1 MLYSNDEL
9 STIRENLTAGKLKF
23 ELGGKNLVFSKSK
36 SQFPPGNSKE
46 YLLQRNNRC
55 RFLGLAFDVTLDE
68 FIPGYPHIDNP
79 PRALDINTYLASLTS
94 GYFEHKW
101 NGTMIGLVSTSSG
114 IVYRT
119 RGTIS
124 PIAFI
129 NEINLALV
137 KNAKTVL
144 GVQEPT
150 FDTFKKRYA
159 PIFEEGR
166 INGSIDEM
174 GNVVVSKFAP
184 AIIESVT
191 PAFKPNGVDVVAVF
205 GEYTSRYNPI
215 CVDPLLSKGIYLDI
229 EDYRY
234 VVFDVLVRTERGLEF
249 LQYPVLR
256 SAVAQNDKIQVVE
269 GKPFSQTPFSEL
281 MEFAGR
287 EEGVLVKMPEYYVKV
302 KQEDVL
308 AFERMLGRAS
318 TILDWSVKH
327 VFEKGVAYSDEQLFD
342 EKVLLKP
349 EEFDQIGDAVFA
361 EMEEVGFGFEQLVK
375 IYVTKGM
382 TEDQAKARIRR
393 YIVQKVD
400 ENLMTI
406 VVPRIFM
413 KGVPINKL
421 YLELPKYVNLGD
433 VLTFDTRRQKM
444 IPVPEYAHMLSG
456 IYGRTI
462 AKKER
467 VRQ

>member
-1 MLYSNDEL
+1 MYSNDEL
-9 STIRENLTAGKLKF
+9 ATIRENLTAGTLKF
-23 ELGGKNLVFSKSK
+23 ELGGKSLIFSKSK
-36 SQFPPGNSKE
+36 SQFPPGAPRE
-46 YLLQRNNRC
+46 YLLQRNNRS
-55 RFLGLAFDVTLDE
+55 RFLGLAFDTALGE

-79 PRALDINTYLASLTS
+79 PRALDVNAYLASLTN

-129 NEINLALV
+129 NEINLALT

-144 GVQEPT
+144 GVQEPS
-150 FDTFKKRYA
+150 FEAFKKRYQ

-166 INGSIDEM
+166 ANGSIDEM
-174 GNVVVSKFAP
+174 GNVVLSKFAP
-184 AIIESVT
+184 SIIESMK
-191 PAFKPNGVDVVAVF
+191 PAFEPNGVDVAAAF
-205 GEYTSRYNPI
+205 GELVSKYNPI
-215 CVDPLLSKGIYLDI
+215 CVDPLLSKGIYIDAG
-229 EDYRY
+229 DYMY
-234 VVFDVLVRTERGLEF
+234 VVFDVLARTEKGLEF
-249 LQYPVLR
+249 LQYPSINEIVPQ
-256 SAVAQNDKIQVVE
+256 SAKVKVVQ
-269 GKPFSQTPFSEL
+269 GKPFSQTSFAEL

-287 EEGVLVKMPEYYVKV
+287 EEGVLVKTPSYYVKV

-327 VFEKGVAYSDEQLFD
+327 VFEKGVAYSDEQLFE

-349 EEFDQIGDAVFA
+349 EEFEQVSDAVFA
-361 EMEEVGFGFEQLVK
+361 EMEEAGFGVEQLIKV
-375 IYVTKGM
+375 YSTKGA
-382 TEDQAKARIRR
+382 TEEQAKASIQR
-393 YIVQKVD
+393 YVARKVD

-406 VVPRIFM
+406 VVPRIFAR
-413 KGVPINKL
+413 GVPINTL
-421 YLELPKYVNLGD
+421 YLEIPKYIDLGD

-444 IPVPEYAHMLSG
+444 VPVPDYAKMLSG

-462 AKKER
+462 ARKG
-467 VRQ
+467 